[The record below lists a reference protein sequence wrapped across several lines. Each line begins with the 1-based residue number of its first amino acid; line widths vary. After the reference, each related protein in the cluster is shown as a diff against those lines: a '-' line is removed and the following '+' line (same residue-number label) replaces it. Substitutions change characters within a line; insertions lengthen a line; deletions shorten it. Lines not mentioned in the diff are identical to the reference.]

1 MKVKSLMIEN
11 FKCFD
16 RLKIDFK
23 PITILA
29 GGNACGK
36 SSVIQ
41 MLRYLQ
47 RIDNDKSRVSTSID
61 QFDYGAAN
69 SIIYENSSN
78 NFIKVNL
85 VMGNELEKI
94 FTFSLNDNDLY
105 SFNVSTNGGRSFHKL
120 YNLYYLSAERKA
132 PISLHEVKDSSGL
145 YVGARGEYAVS
156 VFAFLSI
163 MHKQRSKY
171 SLQLKKLFSNQLYKS
186 EVKGYEALCNY
197 WINEIVGPTHIFVSG
212 VEEVP
217 YNKLAIK
224 NQGEVRIPEATGF
237 GISYCLP
244 IVIQGLACALL
255 KNSLFIV
262 ENPEVHL
269 HPKSQ
274 SRMGAFLAYLA
285 SEGVQVIVE
294 THSEHII
301 NGARLFFA
309 RYKLEQIMNIIF
321 FDNKDNNFI
330 QKEIFVNKFGELSE
344 WPEDFFDQ
352 TEKDLT
358 EILKRKIV
366 DEPN

>member
-1 MKVKSLMIEN
+1 MKVKSLTIEN

-47 RIDNDKSRVSTSID
+47 RIDNDKNRVSTSID
-61 QFDYGAAN
+61 HFDYGAAN
-69 SIIYENSSN
+69 SIIYENSSD

-85 VMGNELEKI
+85 VMDNELEKM
-94 FTFSLNDNDLY
+94 FTFSLNDNDPY

-156 VFAFLSI
+156 VFAFLSK

-186 EVKGYEALCNY
+186 EVKGYEALCDY

-212 VEEVP
+212 VDEVP

-224 NQGEVRIPEATGF
+224 NQGEVRVPEATGF

-244 IVIQGLACALL
+244 VVIQGLACALL
-255 KNSLFIV
+255 KNALFIV

-274 SRMGAFLAYLA
+274 SRMGTFLAYLA

-321 FDNKDNNFI
+321 FDNNDDNFI
-330 QKEIFVNKFGELSE
+330 QKEISVNKFGELSE

-366 DEPN
+366 DEVN

>member
-145 YVGARGEYAVS
+145 Y
-156 VFAFLSI
+156 FLFK